1 MTFTPLPFSLELVT
15 LGQGV
20 WGFKQFL
27 LIEKTEFFET
37 MSIVNNLFNHKS
49 NERMRQLIEAIRTR
63 DFSLQYS
70 LDHLRGE
77 ERNLAEQINEVVNEF
92 RETTLLQ
99 EAKYQYFGTMLDTI
113 NAFLI
118 VADEQGKVH
127 WMNRAAVD
135 GLCGFSIHHLH
146 DLQVLDGALPEMMM
160 QLKPGLQ
167 KLVQLETK
175 TNEAAAGK
183 KALDVGN
190 QNAGKA
196 DFVLSV
202 VNFFN
207 KGFAYRLY
215 TLQNVQPVIQK
226 NETDAQQQLVRV
238 LTHEIM
244 NSLTPIISLADTLC
258 EGVEQDTLEHDD
270 LLMALQA
277 INRRS
282 NGLLQFVENYRKLQR
297 ISKPQ
302 FEDVRIGDLV
312 ADLQHLYPD
321 SIFHYEIENE
331 DQRLLMDRSQIEQVL
346 INLLKN
352 AQEAV
357 ENEEIPYVRLTTHLS
372 SNKRDFIISITDN
385 GKGILPEVMERIFV
399 PFFTTKTNGSG
410 IGLSICKQI
419 VTLHGGTITASS
431 KPGDKTTFSVV
442 LPA

>member
-1 MTFTPLPFSLELVT
+1 
-15 LGQGV
+15 
-20 WGFKQFL
+20 
-27 LIEKTEFFET
+27 
-37 MSIVNNLFNHKS
+37 
-49 NERMRQLIEAIRTR
+49 MRQLIEAIRTR

-118 VADEQGKVH
+118 VTDEQGKVH

-175 TNEAAAGK
+175 TNEIAAGK
-183 KALDVGN
+183 KALAAGN
-190 QNAGKA
+190 QHAGKA

-258 EGVEQDTLEHDD
+258 EGVEQDTLEYDD

-357 ENEEIPYVRLTTHLS
+357 ENEEIPYVRLTSHLS

-442 LPA
+442 LPV

>member
-1 MTFTPLPFSLELVT
+1 
-15 LGQGV
+15 
-20 WGFKQFL
+20 
-27 LIEKTEFFET
+27 
-37 MSIVNNLFNHKS
+37 
-49 NERMRQLIEAIRTR
+49 MRQLIEAIRTR

-127 WMNRAAVD
+127 WMNRAAVE
-135 GLCGFSIHHLH
+135 GLCGFSIQHLQ

-167 KLVQLETK
+167 KLMQLETK

-183 KALDVGN
+183 KALDAGN

-297 ISKPQ
+297 ISKPL

-312 ADLQHLYPD
+312 ADLKHLYPD

-357 ENEEIPYVRLTTHLS
+357 EKEEAPFVCLTTHLS

-399 PFFTTKTNGSG
+399 PFFTTKTSGSG

-431 KPGDKTTFSVV
+431 KPDDKTTFSVV
-442 LPA
+442 LPV

>member
-1 MTFTPLPFSLELVT
+1 
-15 LGQGV
+15 
-20 WGFKQFL
+20 
-27 LIEKTEFFET
+27 
-37 MSIVNNLFNHKS
+37 
-49 NERMRQLIEAIRTR
+49 MRQLIEAIRTR

-135 GLCGFSIHHLH
+135 GLCGFSIQHLH

-175 TNEAAAGK
+175 TSEGAAGK
-183 KALDVGN
+183 KALDAGN
-190 QNAGKA
+190 QHAGKA

-238 LTHEIM
+238 LTHE
-244 NSLTPIISLADTLC
+244 
-258 EGVEQDTLEHDD
+258 
-270 LLMALQA
+270 
-277 INRRS
+277 
-282 NGLLQFVENYRKLQR
+282 K
-297 ISKPQ
+297 
-302 FEDVRIGDLV
+302 IGRAHV
-312 ADLQHLYPD
+312 
-321 SIFHYEIENE
+321 
-331 DQRLLMDRSQIEQVL
+331 
-346 INLLKN
+346 
-352 AQEAV
+352 
-357 ENEEIPYVRLTTHLS
+357 
-372 SNKRDFIISITDN
+372 
-385 GKGILPEVMERIFV
+385 
-399 PFFTTKTNGSG
+399 
-410 IGLSICKQI
+410 
-419 VTLHGGTITASS
+419 
-431 KPGDKTTFSVV
+431 
-442 LPA
+442 

>member
-1 MTFTPLPFSLELVT
+1 
-15 LGQGV
+15 
-20 WGFKQFL
+20 
-27 LIEKTEFFET
+27 
-37 MSIVNNLFNHKS
+37 
-49 NERMRQLIEAIRTR
+49 
-63 DFSLQYS
+63 
-70 LDHLRGE
+70 
-77 ERNLAEQINEVVNEF
+77 
-92 RETTLLQ
+92 
-99 EAKYQYFGTMLDTI
+99 
-113 NAFLI
+113 
-118 VADEQGKVH
+118 
-127 WMNRAAVD
+127 
-135 GLCGFSIHHLH
+135 
-146 DLQVLDGALPEMMM
+146 MMM

-183 KALDVGN
+183 KALDAGN
-190 QNAGKA
+190 QHAGKA

-331 DQRLLMDRSQIEQVL
+331 DQRLQMDRSQIEQVL

-385 GKGILPEVMERIFV
+385 GKEILPEVMERIFV
-399 PFFTTKTNGSG
+399 PFFTTKTSGSG

>member
-1 MTFTPLPFSLELVT
+1 
-15 LGQGV
+15 
-20 WGFKQFL
+20 
-27 LIEKTEFFET
+27 

-92 RETTLLQ
+92 RETTLRQ

-183 KALDVGN
+183 KALDAGN

-357 ENEEIPYVRLTTHLS
+357 EKEEAPFVCLTTHLS

-399 PFFTTKTNGSG
+399 PFFTTKTSGSG

-431 KPGDKTTFSVV
+431 KPDDKTTFSVV
-442 LPA
+442 LPV

>member
-1 MTFTPLPFSLELVT
+1 
-15 LGQGV
+15 
-20 WGFKQFL
+20 
-27 LIEKTEFFET
+27 

-92 RETTLLQ
+92 RETTLRQ

-167 KLVQLETK
+167 KLVQLEAK

-183 KALDVGN
+183 KALDAGN
-190 QNAGKA
+190 QHAGKA

-331 DQRLLMDRSQIEQVL
+331 DQRLQMDRSQIEQVL

-419 VTLHGGTITASS
+419 VTLHGGTITTSS

-442 LPA
+442 LPV

>member
-1 MTFTPLPFSLELVT
+1 
-15 LGQGV
+15 
-20 WGFKQFL
+20 
-27 LIEKTEFFET
+27 
-37 MSIVNNLFNHKS
+37 
-49 NERMRQLIEAIRTR
+49 MRQLIEAIRTR

-127 WMNRAAVD
+127 WMNRAAVE
-135 GLCGFSIHHLH
+135 GLCGFSIQHLQ

-175 TNEAAAGK
+175 TNESAAGK
-183 KALDVGN
+183 KALDAGN
-190 QNAGKA
+190 QHAGKA

-258 EGVEQDTLEHDD
+258 EGVEQNTLEHDD

-331 DQRLLMDRSQIEQVL
+331 DQIVQIDRSQIEQVL

-357 ENEEIPYVRLTTHLS
+357 EKEEAPFVCLTTHLS

-399 PFFTTKTNGSG
+399 PFFTTKTSGSG

-431 KPGDKTTFSVV
+431 KPDDKTTFSVV
-442 LPA
+442 LPV

>member
-1 MTFTPLPFSLELVT
+1 
-15 LGQGV
+15 
-20 WGFKQFL
+20 
-27 LIEKTEFFET
+27 
-37 MSIVNNLFNHKS
+37 
-49 NERMRQLIEAIRTR
+49 MRQLIEAIRTR

-127 WMNRAAVD
+127 WMNRAAVE
-135 GLCGFSIHHLH
+135 GLCGFSIHHLQ
-146 DLQVLDGALPEMMM
+146 DLQVLDGALPEMMK

-175 TNEAAAGK
+175 INEAAAGK
-183 KALDVGN
+183 KALDAGN

-258 EGVEQDTLEHDD
+258 EGVEQNTLEHDD

-321 SIFHYEIENE
+321 SIFHYEIENK

-357 ENEEIPYVRLTTHLS
+357 ENRVNDEAESAQNQIPYVRLTTHLS
-372 SNKRDFIISITDN
+372 SNKRNFIISITDN

-399 PFFTTKTNGSG
+399 PFFTTKTSGSG

-431 KPGDKTTFSVV
+431 KPDDKTTFSVV
-442 LPA
+442 LPV

>member
-1 MTFTPLPFSLELVT
+1 
-15 LGQGV
+15 
-20 WGFKQFL
+20 
-27 LIEKTEFFET
+27 
-37 MSIVNNLFNHKS
+37 
-49 NERMRQLIEAIRTR
+49 MRQLIEAIRTR

-70 LDHLRGE
+70 LDNLRGE

-146 DLQVLDGALPEMMM
+146 DLQVLDGTLPEMMM

-175 TNEAAAGK
+175 TNEGAADK
-183 KALDVGN
+183 KALDAGN
-190 QNAGKA
+190 QHAGKA

-226 NETDAQQQLVRV
+226 KETDAQQQLVRV

-372 SNKRDFIISITDN
+372 SNKRNFIISITDN

>member
-1 MTFTPLPFSLELVT
+1 
-15 LGQGV
+15 
-20 WGFKQFL
+20 
-27 LIEKTEFFET
+27 
-37 MSIVNNLFNHKS
+37 MSIISNILNNKS
-49 NERMRQLIEAIRTR
+49 DERLRQLIEAIRTR

-70 LDHLRGE
+70 LDHLKGE
-77 ERNLAEQINEVVNEF
+77 ERRLAQQINEVVNEF
-92 RETTLLQ
+92 RETTMRQ

-118 VADEQGKVH
+118 VADEQGIVH

-135 GLCGFSIHHLH
+135 GLCGFAINRLQ
-146 DLQVLDGALPEMMM
+146 DLKVVDDTLPETMKA
-160 QLKPGLQ
+160 LKPGQ
-167 KLVQLETK
+167 QRLVQLIANNNNR
-175 TNEAAAGK
+175 NEE
-183 KALDVGN
+183 
-190 QNAGKA
+190 KA
-196 DFVLSV
+196 DFMLSV

-215 TLQNVQPVIQK
+215 TLQNVQPVIQQ
-226 NETDAQQQLVRV
+226 NETDSQQQLVRV

-258 EGVEQDTLEHDD
+258 EGVEQNTLEHDD
-270 LLMALQA
+270 LRMALQA

-282 NGLLQFVENYRKLQR
+282 NGLLQFVENYRKLQHV
-297 ISKPQ
+297 SQPQ
-302 FEDVRIGDLV
+302 LANVMIGDII
-312 ADLQHLYPD
+312 ADLQHLYPAP
-321 SIFHYEIENE
+321 IFHYYIEDAE
-331 DQRLLMDRSQIEQVL
+331 QVLSIDRSQIEQVL

-357 ENEEIPYVRLTTHLS
+357 ENSNQQSSDNAKGKEPCVRLSTHLS
-372 SNKRDFIISITDN
+372 SNKRNFIISITDN
-385 GKGILPEVMERIFV
+385 GKGIMPEVLNRIFV

-431 KPGDKTTFSVV
+431 QPGDKTTFNVV

>member
-1 MTFTPLPFSLELVT
+1 
-15 LGQGV
+15 
-20 WGFKQFL
+20 
-27 LIEKTEFFET
+27 
-37 MSIVNNLFNHKS
+37 
-49 NERMRQLIEAIRTR
+49 MRQLIEAIRTR

-127 WMNRAAVD
+127 WMNRAAVE
-135 GLCGFSIHHLH
+135 GLCGFSIQHLQ

-167 KLVQLETK
+167 KLMQLETK

-183 KALDVGN
+183 KALDAGN

-226 NETDAQQQLVRV
+226 NETDAQQLLVRV

-297 ISKPQ
+297 ISKPL

-331 DQRLLMDRSQIEQVL
+331 DQIVQIDRSQIEQVL

-357 ENEEIPYVRLTTHLS
+357 EKEEAPFVCLTTHLS

-399 PFFTTKTNGSG
+399 PFFTTKTSGSG

-431 KPGDKTTFSVV
+431 KPDDKTTFSVV
-442 LPA
+442 FPV

>member
-1 MTFTPLPFSLELVT
+1 
-15 LGQGV
+15 
-20 WGFKQFL
+20 
-27 LIEKTEFFET
+27 
-37 MSIVNNLFNHKS
+37 
-49 NERMRQLIEAIRTR
+49 MRQLIEAIRTR

-92 RETTLLQ
+92 RENTLQQ

-146 DLQVLDGALPEMMM
+146 DLQVLDETLPEMMM

-175 TNEAAAGK
+175 ISEGAAGK
-183 KALDVGN
+183 KAWDAGN
-190 QNAGKA
+190 QHAGKA

-258 EGVEQDTLEHDD
+258 EGVEQG
-270 LLMALQA
+270 
-277 INRRS
+277 
-282 NGLLQFVENYRKLQR
+282 GLGLCG
-297 ISKPQ
+297 S
-302 FEDVRIGDLV
+302 
-312 ADLQHLYPD
+312 A
-321 SIFHYEIENE
+321 
-331 DQRLLMDRSQIEQVL
+331 
-346 INLLKN
+346 
-352 AQEAV
+352 
-357 ENEEIPYVRLTTHLS
+357 
-372 SNKRDFIISITDN
+372 TDAH
-385 GKGILPEVMERIFV
+385 GERILFIDGHQMEGRDVHHDVFFV
-399 PFFTTKTNGSG
+399 LLRIVFQSPSCPLHVAEQL
-410 IGLSICKQI
+410 GLPVFRALS
-419 VTLHGGTITASS
+419 
-431 KPGDKTTFSVV
+431 
-442 LPA
+442 

>member
-1 MTFTPLPFSLELVT
+1 
-15 LGQGV
+15 
-20 WGFKQFL
+20 
-27 LIEKTEFFET
+27 

-146 DLQVLDGALPEMMM
+146 DLQVLDEMLPEMMM

-175 TNEAAAGK
+175 TNEVAAGK
-183 KALDVGN
+183 KALDAGN
-190 QNAGKA
+190 QHAGKA

-331 DQRLLMDRSQIEQVL
+331 DQRLLMDRSHIEQVL

-352 AQEAV
+352 ALEAV
-357 ENEEIPYVRLTTHLS
+357 ENEEIPYIRLTTHLS

-399 PFFTTKTNGSG
+399 PFFTTKTSGSG

-431 KPGDKTTFSVV
+431 KPGEKTTFSVV
-442 LPA
+442 LPV

>member
-1 MTFTPLPFSLELVT
+1 
-15 LGQGV
+15 
-20 WGFKQFL
+20 
-27 LIEKTEFFET
+27 
-37 MSIVNNLFNHKS
+37 MSIISNILNNKS
-49 NERMRQLIEAIRTR
+49 DERLRQLIEAIRTR

-70 LDHLRGE
+70 LDHLKGE
-77 ERNLAEQINEVVNEF
+77 ERRLAQQINEVVNEF
-92 RETTLLQ
+92 RETTMRQ

-118 VADEQGKVH
+118 VADEQGIVH

-135 GLCGFSIHHLH
+135 GLCGFAINRLQ
-146 DLQVLDGALPEMMM
+146 DLKVVDDTLPETMKA
-160 QLKPGLQ
+160 LKPGQ
-167 KLVQLETK
+167 QRLVQLIANNNNR
-175 TNEAAAGK
+175 NEE
-183 KALDVGN
+183 
-190 QNAGKA
+190 KA
-196 DFVLSV
+196 DFMLSV

-258 EGVEQDTLEHDD
+258 EGVEQNTLEHDD
-270 LLMALQA
+270 LRMALQA

-282 NGLLQFVENYRKLQR
+282 NGLLQFVENYRKLQHV
-297 ISKPQ
+297 SQPQ
-302 FEDVRIGDLV
+302 LANVMIGDII
-312 ADLQHLYPD
+312 ADLQLLYPAP
-321 SIFHYEIENE
+321 IFHYDIEDAE
-331 DQRLLMDRSQIEQVL
+331 QELSIDRSQIEQVL

-357 ENEEIPYVRLTTHLS
+357 ENSNQQSSDNSNGKEPCVRLSTHLS
-372 SNKRDFIISITDN
+372 SNKRNFIISITDN
-385 GKGILPEVMERIFV
+385 GKGIMPEVLNRIFV

-431 KPGDKTTFSVV
+431 QPGDKTTFNVV

>member
-1 MTFTPLPFSLELVT
+1 
-15 LGQGV
+15 
-20 WGFKQFL
+20 
-27 LIEKTEFFET
+27 

-146 DLQVLDGALPEMMM
+146 DLQVLDGTLPEMMM

-175 TNEAAAGK
+175 TNEVAAGK
-183 KALDVGN
+183 KALDAGN

-357 ENEEIPYVRLTTHLS
+357 EKEEAPYVRLTTHLS

-399 PFFTTKTNGSG
+399 PFFTTKTSGSG

>member
-1 MTFTPLPFSLELVT
+1 
-15 LGQGV
+15 
-20 WGFKQFL
+20 
-27 LIEKTEFFET
+27 
-37 MSIVNNLFNHKS
+37 
-49 NERMRQLIEAIRTR
+49 
-63 DFSLQYS
+63 
-70 LDHLRGE
+70 
-77 ERNLAEQINEVVNEF
+77 
-92 RETTLLQ
+92 
-99 EAKYQYFGTMLDTI
+99 
-113 NAFLI
+113 
-118 VADEQGKVH
+118 
-127 WMNRAAVD
+127 
-135 GLCGFSIHHLH
+135 
-146 DLQVLDGALPEMMM
+146 
-160 QLKPGLQ
+160 
-167 KLVQLETK
+167 
-175 TNEAAAGK
+175 
-183 KALDVGN
+183 
-190 QNAGKA
+190 
-196 DFVLSV
+196 
-202 VNFFN
+202 
-207 KGFAYRLY
+207 
-215 TLQNVQPVIQK
+215 
-226 NETDAQQQLVRV
+226 
-238 LTHEIM
+238 
-244 NSLTPIISLADTLC
+244 
-258 EGVEQDTLEHDD
+258 
-270 LLMALQA
+270 MALQA

>member
-1 MTFTPLPFSLELVT
+1 
-15 LGQGV
+15 
-20 WGFKQFL
+20 
-27 LIEKTEFFET
+27 

-146 DLQVLDGALPEMMM
+146 DLQVLDETLPEMMM

-175 TNEAAAGK
+175 TREGAAGK
-183 KALDVGN
+183 KALDAGN

-258 EGVEQDTLEHDD
+258 EGVEQDTLDHDD

-302 FEDVRIGDLV
+302 FEDVRIGDLL

-357 ENEEIPYVRLTTHLS
+357 EIRMKEEAADLSDEAESAQNQIPYVRLTTHLS

-399 PFFTTKTNGSG
+399 PFFTTKTSGSG

>member
-1 MTFTPLPFSLELVT
+1 
-15 LGQGV
+15 
-20 WGFKQFL
+20 
-27 LIEKTEFFET
+27 

-146 DLQVLDGALPEMMM
+146 DLQVLDETLPEMMM

-175 TNEAAAGK
+175 TNEVAAGK
-183 KALDVGN
+183 KALDAGN
-190 QNAGKA
+190 QHAGKA

-258 EGVEQDTLEHDD
+258 EGVEQNTLEHDD

-331 DQRLLMDRSQIEQVL
+331 DQRLLMDRSHIEQVL

-352 AQEAV
+352 ALEAV
-357 ENEEIPYVRLTTHLS
+357 ENEEIPYIRLTTHLS

-399 PFFTTKTNGSG
+399 PFFTTKTSGSG

>member
-1 MTFTPLPFSLELVT
+1 
-15 LGQGV
+15 
-20 WGFKQFL
+20 
-27 LIEKTEFFET
+27 

-77 ERNLAEQINEVVNEF
+77 ERNLAQQINEVVNEF
-92 RETTLLQ
+92 RETTLRQ

-127 WMNRAAVD
+127 WMNRAAVN

-146 DLQVLDGALPEMMM
+146 DLQVLDGTLPEMMM

-183 KALDVGN
+183 KALDAGN
-190 QNAGKA
+190 QHAGKA

-357 ENEEIPYVRLTTHLS
+357 ENEEIPYVRLTTYLS

>member
-1 MTFTPLPFSLELVT
+1 
-15 LGQGV
+15 
-20 WGFKQFL
+20 
-27 LIEKTEFFET
+27 
-37 MSIVNNLFNHKS
+37 
-49 NERMRQLIEAIRTR
+49 MRQLIEAIRTR

-92 RETTLLQ
+92 RETTLRQ

-175 TNEAAAGK
+175 TNEVAAGK
-183 KALDVGN
+183 KALDAGN
-190 QNAGKA
+190 QHAGKA

-331 DQRLLMDRSQIEQVL
+331 DQRLQMDRSQIEQVL

-357 ENEEIPYVRLTTHLS
+357 ENEEITYVRLTTHLS

-399 PFFTTKTNGSG
+399 PFFTTKTSGSG

-419 VTLHGGTITASS
+419 VILHGGTITASS

>member
-1 MTFTPLPFSLELVT
+1 
-15 LGQGV
+15 
-20 WGFKQFL
+20 
-27 LIEKTEFFET
+27 

-118 VADEQGKVH
+118 VVDEQGKVH

-146 DLQVLDGALPEMMM
+146 DLQVLDGTLPGMMM

-175 TNEAAAGK
+175 TNEVAAGK
-183 KALDVGN
+183 KALDAGN
-190 QNAGKA
+190 QHAGKA

-431 KPGDKTTFSVV
+431 KPDDKTTFSVV

>member
-1 MTFTPLPFSLELVT
+1 
-15 LGQGV
+15 
-20 WGFKQFL
+20 
-27 LIEKTEFFET
+27 

-146 DLQVLDGALPEMMM
+146 DLQVLDGTLPEMMM

-183 KALDVGN
+183 KALDAGN

-277 INRRS
+277 INRMS
-282 NGLLQFVENYRKLQR
+282 NGLLQFVDNYRKLQR

-357 ENEEIPYVRLTTHLS
+357 ENEEIPYVRLTTYLS
-372 SNKRDFIISITDN
+372 SNKRNFIISITDN

>member
-1 MTFTPLPFSLELVT
+1 
-15 LGQGV
+15 
-20 WGFKQFL
+20 
-27 LIEKTEFFET
+27 

-92 RETTLLQ
+92 RENTLQQ

-175 TNEAAAGK
+175 TSEGAAGK
-183 KALDVGN
+183 KALDAGN
-190 QNAGKA
+190 QHAGKA

-331 DQRLLMDRSQIEQVL
+331 DQRLQMDRSQIEQVL

-399 PFFTTKTNGSG
+399 PFFTTKTSGSG

>member
-1 MTFTPLPFSLELVT
+1 
-15 LGQGV
+15 
-20 WGFKQFL
+20 
-27 LIEKTEFFET
+27 

-92 RETTLLQ
+92 RETTLQQ

-175 TNEAAAGK
+175 TSEGAAGK
-183 KALDVGN
+183 KALDAGN
-190 QNAGKA
+190 QHVGKA

>member
-1 MTFTPLPFSLELVT
+1 
-15 LGQGV
+15 
-20 WGFKQFL
+20 
-27 LIEKTEFFET
+27 
-37 MSIVNNLFNHKS
+37 
-49 NERMRQLIEAIRTR
+49 MRQLIEAIRTR

-146 DLQVLDGALPEMMM
+146 DLQVLDGTLPEMMM

-175 TNEAAAGK
+175 TNEVAAGK
-183 KALDVGN
+183 KALDAGN

-258 EGVEQDTLEHDD
+258 VGVEQDTLEHDD

-357 ENEEIPYVRLTTHLS
+357 ENRVNDEAADLSDEAASATRTMVTT
-372 SNKRDFIISITDN
+372 
-385 GKGILPEVMERIFV
+385 
-399 PFFTTKTNGSG
+399 
-410 IGLSICKQI
+410 
-419 VTLHGGTITASS
+419 
-431 KPGDKTTFSVV
+431 
-442 LPA
+442 

>member
-1 MTFTPLPFSLELVT
+1 
-15 LGQGV
+15 
-20 WGFKQFL
+20 
-27 LIEKTEFFET
+27 
-37 MSIVNNLFNHKS
+37 
-49 NERMRQLIEAIRTR
+49 MRQLIEAIRTR

-146 DLQVLDGALPEMMM
+146 DLQVLDGTLPEMMM

-175 TNEAAAGK
+175 TNEVAAGK
-183 KALDVGN
+183 KALDAGN

-352 AQEAV
+352 ALEAV

-399 PFFTTKTNGSG
+399 PFFTTKTSGSG

-442 LPA
+442 LPV